1 MVERGGSMGAFEE
14 ITENRIKIRAIGVG
28 GGGNNAINHMV
39 ARGIRGVELIAANTD
54 YQALTNCAVDAKLQL
69 GTRLT
74 KGLGA
79 GSDPSIGRDSAM
91 EDNARIVQLIE
102 GSDMVFVTAGM
113 GGGTGTGAAPVIAN
127 IAKEMGI
134 LTVGVVTKPFLF
146 EGKKRQRV
154 AEEGVQALRK
164 VVDTLIVIPNERLMT
179 MAETK
184 VSFAKSF
191 SLADDILFQAV
202 QSICDIINHNGYI
215 NVDFADVRSVMVNR
229 GMALMGTGLSKG
241 ENALVDA
248 THKAISS
255 PLLEDVSSSG
265 ATGILMT
272 VMGASE
278 NISLVD
284 VNKAAT
290 IVNEEAHE
298 DVNFKFGFVIDE
310 DMGEEVKVTVIATGF
325 PSALE
330 TAVTI
335 APARTGN
342 TNTLPMGSQAPQG
355 ATQTGPFPLST
366 ADKPAYQPY
375 QTATPSFRDSQNMP
389 YRDNSAMS
397 ESVLIAKATRGK
409 KQEAETSQMKLFPD
423 ILPKVTWPEQN
434 KRVQLPEDLDPD
446 IPAFLRQR
454 ID

>member
-1 MVERGGSMGAFEE
+1 MLVKPQTDRVAK
-14 ITENRIKIRAIGVG
+14 IKVIGVG
-28 GGGNNAINHMV
+28 GGGNNALTSMIN
-39 ARGIRGVELIAANTD
+39 GQQIKGVEFIAVNTD
-54 YQALTNCAVDAKLQL
+54 LQALELSPAPSKIQIGGEL
-69 GTRLT
+69 TR
-74 KGLGA
+74 GLGS
-79 GSDPSIGRDSAM
+79 GGDPEMGQKAAEESH
-91 EDNARIVQLIE
+91 EDLKKHLE
-102 GSDMVFVTAGM
+102 GADMVFITAGM

-255 PLLEDVSSSG
+255 PLLEDVSISG

-342 TNTLPMGSQAPQG
+342 
-355 ATQTGPFPLST
+355 
-366 ADKPAYQPY
+366 
-375 QTATPSFRDSQNMP
+375 
-389 YRDNSAMS
+389 
-397 ESVLIAKATRGK
+397 
-409 KQEAETSQMKLFPD
+409 
-423 ILPKVTWPEQN
+423 
-434 KRVQLPEDLDPD
+434 
-446 IPAFLRQR
+446 
-454 ID
+454 

>member
-1 MVERGGSMGAFEE
+1 MSFD
-14 ITENRIKIRAIGVG
+14 
-28 GGGNNAINHMV
+28 
-39 ARGIRGVELIAANTD
+39 GVEKCYAISAGREVRVIVTPDKIDDLKAI
-54 YQALTNCAVDAKLQL
+54 KL
-69 GTRLT
+69 
-74 KGLGA
+74 A
-79 GSDPSIGRDSAM
+79 HD
-91 EDNARIVQLIE
+91 
-102 GSDMVFVTAGM
+102 
-113 GGGTGTGAAPVIAN
+113 
-127 IAKEMGI
+127 IAKKIES
-134 LTVGVVTKPFLF
+134 
-146 EGKKRQRV
+146 E
-154 AEEGVQALRK
+154 
-164 VVDTLIVIPNERLMT
+164 
-179 MAETK
+179 
-184 VSFAKSF
+184 
-191 SLADDILFQAV
+191 
-202 QSICDIINHNGYI
+202 
-215 NVDFADVRSVMVNR
+215 
-229 GMALMGTGLSKG
+229 
-241 ENALVDA
+241 
-248 THKAISS
+248 
-255 PLLEDVSSSG
+255 LEYPG
-265 ATGILMT
+265 
-272 VMGASE
+272 
-278 NISLVD
+278 
-284 VNKAAT
+284 
-290 IVNEEAHE
+290 
-298 DVNFKFGFVIDE
+298 
-310 DMGEEVKVTVIATGF
+310 EVKVTVIATGF